1 MSLANALRADEYL
14 VHRDTADDYA
24 APVWAVLVTCNGKDF
39 ELLRDSK
46 EMMLDGSAFVGNRL
60 GKIKP
65 GLSIKGQFRLDDPD
79 RKALKTANT
88 TDPAPHINVAI
99 SQADITTTGTVYDKF
114 AMLVSEYKEKA
125 AGDDIVEFE
134 AKLVLGDMHNFV
146 PAVDVP
152 VP

>member
-1 MSLANALRADEYL
+1 
-14 VHRDTADDYA
+14 
-24 APVWAVLVTCNGKDF
+24 
-39 ELLRDSK
+39 
-46 EMMLDGSAFVGNRL
+46 MLDGSAFVGNRL

-114 AMLVSEYKEKA
+114 AMLVSEYKES
-125 AGDDIVEFE
+125 GRRRHREFE